1 MSDTSVVATRQGR
14 IGHIL
19 LNRPKALNAL
29 DQGMIRGM
37 AQALEAWRDDHAVQ
51 AVLVEGAGGRA
62 FCAGGDIRAIRAHAL
77 AGETAAIEAFFSEEY
92 DLNAAI
98 ASYPKP
104 YISLIDGVCMGG
116 GIGLSVH
123 GRMCITSEAGL
134 FAMPETIIA
143 LFPDVG
149 GSFALPRMPGALGMY
164 LGLTG
169 ARLQG
174 ADAVH
179 AGLATHLVGHGDV
192 EALRAAIIADGPAV
206 VAGFA
211 KALPPFSLAAHRPA
225 IDHCFGA
232 GSVAEVIARL
242 EADGGGWAAGAL
254 QELRAVSPSSL
265 LWTFEVIR
273 RGAALSLRGALDEE
287 LRLTRKVAVHP
298 EFIEGV
304 RAALVDKDRA
314 PKWNP
319 ARVEDVDPAEIA
331 AMFG

>member
-1 MSDTSVVATRQGR
+1 MNETSVIATRQGR
-14 IGHIL
+14 IGHLL

-29 DQGMIRGM
+29 DQPMIRGM
-37 AQALEAWRDDHAVQ
+37 AAALDAWRDNHAVQ

-62 FCAGGDIRAIRAHAL
+62 FCAGGDIRAIREYAL

-123 GRMCITSEAGL
+123 GRMCITTEAGL

-149 GSFALPRMPGALGMY
+149 GSYALPRMPGALGMY

-179 AGLATHLVGHGDV
+179 AGLATHLVARADLD
-192 EALRAAIIADGPAV
+192 ALRAAIIADGAAA

-211 KALPPFSLAAHRPA
+211 QALPAFSLAPHRPA

-232 GSVAEVIARL
+232 DSVAEVMARL
-242 EADGGGWAAGAL
+242 EADGGAWADGAL
-254 QELRAVSPSSL
+254 KELRAVSPSSL
-265 LWTFEVIR
+265 LWTFEIIR
-273 RGAALSLRGALDEE
+273 RGATLSLRAALDEE
-287 LRLTRKVAVHP
+287 LRLTRRVAVHP

-319 ARVEDVDPAEIA
+319 AKVEDVDPAAIA
-331 AMFG
+331 ALFA

>member
-1 MSDTSVVATRQGR
+1 MNETSVVATRQGR
-14 IGHIL
+14 IGHLL

-29 DQGMIRGM
+29 DQAMIRGM
-37 AQALEAWRDDHAVQ
+37 AAALDTWRDDHAVQ

-62 FCAGGDIRAIRAHAL
+62 FCAGGDIRAIRDYAL
-77 AGETAAIEAFFSEEY
+77 AGDTSAIEAFFSEEY

-98 ASYPKP
+98 AAYPKP
-104 YISLIDGVCMGG
+104 YVSLIDGVCMGG

-123 GRMCITSEAGL
+123 GRMCITTEAGL

-149 GSFALPRMPGALGMY
+149 GSYALPRMPGALGMY

-179 AGLATHLVGHGDV
+179 AGLATHLVARADLD
-192 EALRAAIIADGPAV
+192 ALRAAIVADGAAA

-211 KALPPFSLAAHRPA
+211 QALPAFSLAPHRAA

-232 GSVAEVIARL
+232 DSVAEVIARL
-242 EADGGGWAAGAL
+242 EADGGDWAAGAL
-254 QELRAVSPSSL
+254 KELRAVSPSSL
-265 LWTFEVIR
+265 LWTFEIIR
-273 RGAALSLRGALDEE
+273 RGAALSLRAALDEE
-287 LRLTRKVAVHP
+287 LRLTRRVAVHP
-298 EFIEGV
+298 DFIEGV
-304 RAALVDKDRA
+304 RAALVDKDRS

-319 ARVEDVDPAEIA
+319 ARVEDVDPAAIA
-331 AMFG
+331 AMFA